1 MTEWMMK
8 LKNYDRFECSQQLCR
23 LLFAFVCFLSVLTI
37 DAFLSGANSSL
48 EAKPIKNKVAVFAAL
63 NKITARI
70 SHLEVPLN
78 SEVEFGAL
86 TIIPRV
92 CNTRPP
98 TEPPSTTSFIEV
110 QETKLDGSKR
120 KLFTGWVFAENP
132 GVHAVEHP
140 VFDVWLTSCKT
151 PEAEVVTASPK
162 KLQRRR
168 TRVKSRRR

>member
-1 MTEWMMK
+1 MRSTFEQSQLRSAAAKMMVV
-8 LKNYDRFECSQQLCR
+8 LGLIGLAQL
-23 LLFAFVCFLSVLTI
+23 FIAVPM
-37 DAFLSGANSSL
+37 A
-48 EAKPIKNKVAVFAAL
+48 EAKPIKNKIAVFAAL

-70 SHLEVPLN
+70 SHLEIPLN

-86 TIIPRV
+86 TIIPRA

-120 KLFTGWVFAENP
+120 RLFTGWVFAENP

-151 PEAEVVTASPK
+151 PEAEVVSARPK

-168 TRVKSRRR
+168 TRVRSRSR